1 MASTDII
8 NGTSFGVYFDWYGEQ
23 MIGYG
28 TGCSINITQETRGTT
43 TQATGIWNTRTLG
56 SKDWEVTCD
65 GLVAMGKVGQQS
77 AGLMW
82 NQIYQV
88 MLEESNPLGYYEP
101 TFTLRFKGAS
111 GTSGDQYFEGPAIL
125 TALSLDAPMET
136 TTTMSVSFIGIGPLV
151 LVTV

>member
-1 MASTDII
+1 MASTDTI
-8 NGTSFGVYFDWYGEQ
+8 NGSNFAVYFDMFGEEL
-23 MIGYG
+23 IGYS

-82 NQIYQV
+82 NQLYQT
-88 MLEESNPLGYYEP
+88 MLEESNSLYAP
-101 TFTLRFKGAS
+101 TFTLRFRK
-111 GTSGDQYFEGPAIL
+111 TSNTTGDQYFEGPAIL

-136 TTTMSVSFIGIGPLV
+136 TTTMSVSFIGVGPLS

>member
-1 MASTDII
+1 MASTDTI
-8 NGTSFGVYFDWYGEQ
+8 NGSNFAVYFDMLGEEL
-23 MIGYG
+23 IGYG

-65 GLVAMGKVGQQS
+65 GLVAMGKAGQQS

-82 NQIYQV
+82 NQLYQT
-88 MLEESNPLGYYEP
+88 MLEESNNLYAP
-101 TFTLRFKGAS
+101 TFTLRFRK
-111 GTSGDQYFEGPAIL
+111 TSYAVGDQYFEGPAIL

-136 TTTMSVSFIGIGPLV
+136 TTTMSVSFIGVGPLV